1 MSGELLT
8 VFETGTGARV
18 EVIPLAA
25 GDTFLPARASILVTA
40 LSAKNAL
47 TVAVTITTLIAS
59 RTIRIPSGTTFPF
72 LDPLTGATKIA
83 TLTAEVLVTTA
94 GTAPFN
100 ATTTFAVMANHEP
113 IAINSTSSNY
123 IRLGART
130 SGESSIKIN
139 DEGLSTFDSAF
150 FKQSQIISG
159 EGEIKCSGA
168 YSSVD
173 AGIRTVESQTKG
185 LRSLDNLTEIA
196 PAGRNLWVLVT
207 TAAPTSAF
215 LSGTVIRCICLCTD
229 LSIKVEAGK
238 ITTQDLPFK
247 VNGTIY
253 TDPPLVA

>member
-1 MSGELLT
+1 MPAEVLT
-8 VFETGTGARV
+8 VFETGTGAKV
-18 EVIPLAA
+18 EVIPLSS
-25 GDTFLPARASILVTA
+25 GDTALPARAIILATA

-47 TVAVTITTLIAS
+47 AVTVTITTLIAS
-59 RTIRIPSGTTFPF
+59 RLIRIPAGTTLPF
-72 LDPLTGATKIA
+72 LDPITGATKIA
-83 TLTAEVLVTTA
+83 TLSAEFTGTTA

-100 ATTTFAVMANHEP
+100 ITGSFALIANHEP

-168 YSSVD
+168 YSSID

-185 LRSLDNLTEIA
+185 LRSLDDATEIA

-215 LSGTVIRCICLCTD
+215 LSGTVIRGICLCTD